1 MEMFLSGPP
10 GGLTLP
16 YTHTRLSDL
25 DGGVY
30 GPGASV
36 ASTGLNIVKPAVKAG
51 FAQAAGETWEDLLEY
66 YMVCLS
72 CQGAERFDSLGHLQF
87 NADRGEMD
95 FAYKLGKI
103 FYQGSIYA
111 TSGGIGSGS
120 EGVGHV
126 GQDFS
131 LARSYFLTIARQVWP
146 RDPVHPLQHNVLN
159 DKAEAVAQPGWAAK
173 SAAYLGRMYLRG
185 EGVKQDYEMAMMWF
199 ERGAEYGDRECHN
212 GLGIMWR
219 DGLVKGRQ
227 DIAKALTYFS
237 HATGLEL
244 AEAFVNVGKYHY
256 GACVLDV
263 FH

>member
-1 MEMFLSGPP
+1 MFLSGPP
-10 GGLTLP
+10 GGRTLP

-36 ASTGLNIVKPAVKAG
+36 ASTGLNVVKPAVKAG

-66 YMVCLS
+66 YMVRFS
-72 CQGAERFDSLGHLQF
+72 FHGIKYFDSPCPLQF

-120 EGVGHV
+120 EGVGRI
-126 GQDFS
+126 GQDFN
-131 LARSYFLTIARQVWP
+131 LARSYFFNIARQVWP
-146 RDPVHPLQHNVLN
+146 RDPLNPLHHSALN
-159 DKAEAVAQPGWAAK
+159 DKAEGITQPGWAAK
-173 SAAYLGRMYLRG
+173 SAAYLGRMYMRG
-185 EGVKQDYEMAMMWF
+185 EGVKRDYEMAMMWF

-227 DIAKALTYFS
+227 DVDKATEYFL
-237 HATGLEL
+237 HAAGQET
-244 AEAFVNVGKYHY
+244 AEALANIGKQYY
-256 GACVLDV
+256 GTCMRDISS
-263 FH
+263 